1 MLGEYFLKSTPVIP
15 VENKQFIIST
25 RGIHHV
31 YLNTYSLKEWFEKTR
46 IPTGLFLS
54 RFDKFIL
61 RSYVSTLMNY

>member
-15 VENKQFIIST
+15 KNKQFIIST

-31 YLNTYSLKEWFEKTR
+31 FSNTYSLKERSEKTK